1 VPFRTI
7 AGHRRLLTLFSRAAA
22 RDTLPPSMLFAGPA
36 GIGKRRTASAIAEAL
51 NCLQPV
57 RAGDVDLD
65 ACGACAA
72 CRRIARAVHPDVIVI
87 EPGESG
93 SIKTDVVRDVID
105 RANYRPFEG
114 RRRVVIVDHADALV
128 DEAQNALL
136 KTLEEPPSASV
147 FILVSSA
154 PDVLLATVRSRCR
167 PLRFTGLG
175 PAEVADVLVRDHEY
189 TEAEA
194 RAAAADAGGSI
205 AHALEARD
213 VDLTDARAAAQK
225 VLHHAA
231 RAGDPARRLEAAKEL
246 AVKGASPAVEREQL
260 AVSLR
265 LLSSML
271 RDLSVL
277 ASDAGGVVLANADL
291 AAELGRLAPAFDGQR
306 STRAFT
312 AVDAA
317 LAALERN
324 VNPKVVADWVV
335 LQL

>member
-7 AGHRRLLTLFSRAAA
+7 AGHRRLLTLLSRAAA
-22 RDTLPPSMLFAGPA
+22 RDTLPPSTLFAGPA

-57 RAGDVDLD
+57 RSGDFDLD
-65 ACGACAA
+65 ACGACAS
-72 CRRIARAVHPDVIVI
+72 CRRIARAVHPDVIVL
-87 EPGESG
+87 EPEEGG

-114 RRRVVIVDHADALV
+114 RRRVVIVDQADALV
-128 DEAQNALL
+128 VEAQNALL

-147 FILVSSA
+147 FILVSSM

-167 PLRFTGLG
+167 PLRFTELS
-175 PAEVADVLVRDHEY
+175 PAEVAGILVRDHEY
-189 TEAEA
+189 TEDEA
-194 RAAAADAGGSI
+194 HAAAADAGGSI
-205 AHALEARD
+205 VQALAARE
-213 VDLTDARAAAQK
+213 VDLTDARAAAQR

-231 RAGDPARRLEAAKEL
+231 RAVDPARRLEAAKAL
-246 AVKGASPAVEREQL
+246 AVKGASPAAEREQL

-265 LLSSML
+265 SLASML
-271 RDLSVL
+271 RDLSLL
-277 ASDAGGVVLANADL
+277 ATRADGVALANADL
-291 AAELGRLAPAFDGQR
+291 AADLGRLAPAFDGRR
-306 STRAFT
+306 SARAFT